1 MNEPLIEFNSPLVC
15 WRAMHPMQF
24 HKPQTLCNPSLI
36 SAVYATQMKICQGWW
51 FVLTS
56 YRSHQHNVRLQLGG
70 LNARRRG
77 KKGEKETAK
86 WGEQC
91 TVGGGK
97 ERREILREKD
107 NVLHLVYTD
116 CIDRCATNPFGC
128 VVVDAFASL

>member
-70 LNARRRG
+70 LSARRRG
-77 KKGEKETAK
+77 KKRREGDCKMRRAMHSWWGKRKEGNTERK
-86 WGEQC
+86 IQC
-91 TVGGGK
+91 FAFSLHWLHGQMRNKSIWLCGGG
-97 ERREILREKD
+97 
-107 NVLHLVYTD
+107 
-116 CIDRCATNPFGC
+116 C
-128 VVVDAFASL
+128 VC